1 MVDGVQ
7 VQVTSHEERVPEGY
21 VGVGTVGYGRAQGS
35 GDPKKGPGPVRVET
49 CRRFRVLGTEGA
61 PRKMSL

>member
-1 MVDGVQ
+1 M
-7 VQVTSHEERVPEGY
+7 
-21 VGVGTVGYGRAQGS
+21 GVGTVGYGRAQGS